1 MAEGETKKRSSLQL
15 ILVVI
20 ALLAG
25 LGIAIWFTRPQAENP
40 ANAPPPE
47 MGPDTAQAPPAD
59 AAEPATAAT
68 QLAETATAAPSA
80 DPIVSAAA
88 AGPPVVTFKDE
99 TLSFSA
105 ALPDGPVNDPVLT
118 FLRRDAQNYLA
129 EIKINARA
137 DYDRLKKAG
146 EKPSPWEV
154 RVRWAYTARADDIV
168 SLAGESS
175 EYNGGAHP
183 MLFFDTHIAR
193 TSGEKLNMGQML
205 VADRS
210 PSPAMTIA
218 ICEALKSAKAQ
229 RIKSP
234 TIFDEPIVCVGPNAN
249 AKIEA
254 AKIALAPSNQPERFG
269 GLYAYYEPY
278 AVGAY
283 SEGPYR
289 LTVQQAVFAED
300 LRPEFRKLFAGE
312 APVL

>member
-1 MAEGETKKRSSLQL
+1 
-15 ILVVI
+15 
-20 ALLAG
+20 
-25 LGIAIWFTRPQAENP
+25 
-40 ANAPPPE
+40 
-47 MGPDTAQAPPAD
+47 
-59 AAEPATAAT
+59 
-68 QLAETATAAPSA
+68 
-80 DPIVSAAA
+80 
-88 AGPPVVTFKDE
+88 
-99 TLSFSA
+99 
-105 ALPDGPVNDPVLT
+105 
-118 FLRRDAQNYLA
+118 
-129 EIKINARA
+129 
-137 DYDRLKKAG
+137 
-146 EKPSPWEV
+146 
-154 RVRWAYTARADDIV
+154 
-168 SLAGESS
+168 
-175 EYNGGAHP
+175 